1 MAYYRTLGQLPSKRH
16 IQFRGPDGRLY
27 AEEVFGTEGFVGPT
41 STMYHIHAP
50 TQVMGWETLYSTKPE
65 YVEMDTMRMRHVKS
79 MPLPPQG
86 GSHHRPRG
94 ALWQRRLRNERMCSR
109 RRDELPLQQRHG

>member
-1 MAYYRTLGQLPSKRH
+1 MGIHRFDPTFRIQPWRITEHWVRLPSKRH

-79 MPLPPQG
+79 MPLPPKGIPSQ
-86 GSHHRPRG
+86 
-94 ALWQRRLRNERMCSR
+94 AAWCS
-109 RRDELPLQQRHG
+109 LGTPIAK